1 MICIRRCT
9 DRDSDVHAL
18 HALERRVFGKQAW
31 EAVDIRKELAKRS
44 TIAFAAYAQTDELPA
59 AAESSIP
66 PAHTSTVIPQPRQQ
80 QKSNTRTTAK
90 LGPGHAAGQASSTV
104 SNVHQR
110 GTTQHRPGQ
119 GEGSQQGCDS
129 VLAYILASAT
139 SLNVHIS
146 RLCVRQEHRRQG
158 LGRQLLLAV
167 LGAAVAE
174 RRCVSAS
181 LHVAADNAAALG
193 LYLATG
199 FQVVGHLLDYYRPGS
214 HACKLMLPFSSQ
226 AQPQNPA
233 ARHSSRGRKNRPQ
246 AGTLQQVLS
255 PSKGIRKPLHTTSAV
270 SC

>member
-1 MICIRRCT
+1 MA
-9 DRDSDVHAL
+9 D
-18 HALERRVFGKQAW
+18 G
-31 EAVDIRKELAKRS
+31 
-44 TIAFAAYAQTDELPA
+44 LPA

-119 GEGSQQGCDS
+119 GEGSQQVCDS

-139 SLNVHIS
+139 SLNVHIA

-181 LHVAADNAAALG
+181 LHVAADNVAALG

-199 FQVVGHLLDYYRPGS
+199 FQVVGHLLDYYRHGS
-214 HACKLMLPFSSQ
+214 HACKLMFDDLDTSVVVQAFIQQSGTASKPSSQ
-226 AQPQNPA
+226 AQ
-233 ARHSSRGRKNRPQ
+233 
-246 AGTLQQVLS
+246 
-255 PSKGIRKPLHTTSAV
+255 
-270 SC
+270 